1 LEVEDKKEK
10 PKQVFKNFEWTPM
23 IAYEAFPKNRGGH
36 SMHAIGDYILL
47 FGGCFL
53 DFKCFDD
60 LFLLN
65 TRTKIWTNPK
75 MFGNPPT
82 GRTGFGA
89 MVNGAKFYVFG
100 GHTL

>member
-1 LEVEDKKEK
+1 
-10 PKQVFKNFEWTPM
+10 M

-36 SMHAIGDYILL
+36 TMHTIGDYILL